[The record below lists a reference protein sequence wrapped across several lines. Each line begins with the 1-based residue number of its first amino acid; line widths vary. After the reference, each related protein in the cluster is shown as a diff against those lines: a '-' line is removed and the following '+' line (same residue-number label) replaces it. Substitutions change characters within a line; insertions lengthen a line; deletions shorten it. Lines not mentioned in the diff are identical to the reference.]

1 MSMINIIDI
10 ATEAAARLN
19 LTRGRD
25 NKWRGRCL
33 ACSYAKPTLE
43 VAVEQDRIA
52 VSCKACG
59 AVAGIAAMM
68 GVASD
73 IVIAPSVQP
82 SKVARATNAWRKAA
96 SATGSLVESYLRGR
110 GIICAPPA
118 SIRFLR
124 RQRNWSDGGTYP
136 AMISLVQRV
145 AGDGDHAAL
154 KRGASLVDTGAH
166 FTFLQGGGP
175 DGPVVKAATDASKLT
190 LGQLRHGGVWLT
202 PIEKIGEQLAVAE
215 GIETA
220 LSVMQITKLPTVAAL
235 SAAGMRSLRWPPQ
248 VRRLWI
254 AADND
259 EAGLL
264 AAKALLGRALLA
276 GLQAHIKIPAGGKN
290 DFNDLLRSA

>member
-1 MSMINIIDI
+1 MSIVDM

-25 NKWRGRCL
+25 NKWRGHCP
-33 ACSYAKPTLE
+33 ACGYAKPTLE

-52 VSCKACG
+52 ISCNACG
-59 AVAGIAAMM
+59 AVADIAAMM
-68 GVASD
+68 GIASD
-73 IVIAPSVQP
+73 IVTTPSAQS
-82 SKVARATNAWRKAA
+82 SKVTRALDAWRNATPAA
-96 SATGSLVESYLRGR
+96 GSLVERYLQSR
-110 GIICAPPA
+110 GITCPIPT
-118 SIRFLR
+118 SIRFLP
-124 RQRNWSDGGTYP
+124 RQRNWSDDGTYP
-136 AMISLVQRV
+136 TMISLVQRV
-145 AGDGDHAAL
+145 LGDDDHAAL
-154 KRGASLVDTGAH
+154 ERDPSLIDAGAH

-202 PIEKIGEQLAVAE
+202 PVETIGEQLAVAE

-259 EAGLL
+259 EAGLK
-264 AAKALLGRALLA
+264 AAEVLLGRALRA